1 MDDEKAPVD
10 PTGCTSGLT
19 QNFRQVRGGLSVA
32 ELRPAQDDLLDSYA
46 LAPLLHVCPRTA
58 RTLIARWRLR
68 GQANPALPRVVRV
81 RTKGRPGHRVERES
95 FERWRRRHE
104 PVGSTA

>member
-1 MDDEKAPVD
+1 M
-10 PTGCTSGLT
+10 
-19 QNFRQVRGGLSVA
+19 A
-32 ELRPAQDDLLDSYA
+32 ELRPAQDDLLDSYALALLDSYA